1 MYVGG
6 AWEEVREGLCPSF
19 VIKNPKLIVFDYVM
33 LADGHCR
40 GKGSEKSS
48 TSGNFKSWKR
58 HTSLLLIFYW
68 PKQVVWPQIMTRG
81 WERCSFAMRLERQLE
96 IFDGEQ

>member
-6 AWEEVREGLCPSF
+6 AWQEVPDVPIFCHQE
-19 VIKNPKLIVFDYVM
+19 PKTDSLRLYNV
-33 LADGHCR
+33 GRCHCR
-40 GKGSEKSS
+40 GKGNEKSS

-58 HTSLLLIFYW
+58 HTSLVLIFYW

-81 WERCSFAMRLERQLE
+81 WERCSFAMRLERQLG
-96 IFDGEQ
+96 IFDGE